1 MRYRALQS
9 SKGASESSDHR
20 LRRGRGSG
28 LSPEPCF
35 MVWLTAKAKDR
46 KGKGTGFVP
55 EQGGP
60 RASDSHPSASSAQN
74 PYRGPVWPRI
84 FSPELCLPKGQEPRK
99 LAPPRAGPHQASR
112 NPSLDDSIALKHLG
126 QALSTVPR
134 SLDGRT
140 TSVHYPPPSS
150 PVPPAP
156 FPILSSG
163 KHTALWRTVWRFLE
177 KLKLELPYDPAIQLL
192 GIYLER
198 TKTLLQ
204 RDTRSVHYGTS
215 YNSQDM
221 EAT

>member
-46 KGKGTGFVP
+46 KGKSTGFVP

-140 TSVHYPPPSS
+140 TSVHYPPPPFLQLPSLFCLQESTQHCGEQFGGSS
-150 PVPPAP
+150 
-156 FPILSSG
+156 
-163 KHTALWRTVWRFLE
+163 K
-177 KLKLELPYDPAIQLL
+177 
-192 GIYLER
+192 
-198 TKTLLQ
+198 
-204 RDTRSVHYGTS
+204 
-215 YNSQDM
+215 N
-221 EAT
+221 